1 MFIRLRGKVK
11 KDSAQEARST
21 SPVGPMELNMFS
33 IEIAG
38 QLFSVV
44 TSKLTRG

>member
-11 KDSAQEARST
+11 KDSAQEHESSRANGIKHVFNTDIS
-21 SPVGPMELNMFS
+21 
-33 IEIAG
+33 G
-38 QLFSVV
+38 QLFSVVV